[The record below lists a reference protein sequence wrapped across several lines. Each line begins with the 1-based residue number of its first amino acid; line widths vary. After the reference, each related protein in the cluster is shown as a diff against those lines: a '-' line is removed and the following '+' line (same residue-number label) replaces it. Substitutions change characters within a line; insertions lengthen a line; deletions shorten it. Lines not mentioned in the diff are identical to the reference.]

1 MVEATR
7 SNTKKEAIPK
17 CGRLAEYAA
26 AVISIIY
33 KFNRYYKVHQEEDRK
48 RGVDWVSHHRAES
61 S

>member
-33 KFNRYYKVHQEEDRK
+33 KFNRYYEVHQEEDRK
-48 RGVDWVSHHRAES
+48 RGVD
-61 S
+61 